1 MREFLARAAVGPLP
15 QAFVF
20 PIHVPWTRLAKL
32 GGAAAILAI
41 GTYAVLSDQFA
52 IVSDNAVVSAYTISL
67 RTPIDGLVSGK
78 PMKIGDL
85 VQRSSPIAVVT
96 NDRVDDQHLVDLRA
110 HLARARA
117 ELAAV
122 SAEMD
127 GLKSL
132 SATLQQRADEYKA
145 ASTARLRGSVA
156 EALDLMVALN
166 YRRDEAKQ
174 TLDRSTSLAE
184 RGFASTADLDRAKAN
199 FGSLF
204 SQAAAQNGRLDSLE
218 AQLAAIKNGIVT
230 EPGSTDVAYSQQ
242 REDEIAIRLQDLM
255 QQRQFILSDIDE
267 TATRLADEEAQVAKL
282 RTAITLAPTSGL
294 IWKVSASPGER
305 INDGEPI
312 AEVVDCA
319 TAFIIADVPQT
330 RVPDIQVGSKAE
342 FLISG
347 ETAQRYGHV
356 VSVTSDATG
365 GDHNLAAIPFEE
377 RGATA
382 TVRIQIDGDKGCLVG
397 RRARIVLP
405 SDGPG
410 LLTRLLN
417 YLP

>member
-1 MREFLARAAVGPLP
+1 MREFLARAAVGPIPQGLSLP
-15 QAFVF
+15 IQ
-20 PIHVPWTRLAKL
+20 VPWTRLAKI
-32 GGAAAILAI
+32 GGAAAVLAI
-41 GTYAVLSDQFA
+41 GAYAVLSDQFA

-67 RTPIDGLVSGK
+67 RTPIDGLVGGR

-85 VQRSSPIAVVT
+85 VRRSSLVATVT

-122 SAEMD
+122 SAEME

-132 SATLQQRADEYKA
+132 SAILKQRADEYKA
-145 ASTARLRGSVA
+145 ASTARLRGSVT
-156 EALDLMVALN
+156 EALDLLVALN

-174 TLDRSTSLAE
+174 TLDRSSSLAE

-204 SQAAAQNGRLDSLE
+204 SQAAAQSGRLASLE
-218 AQLAAIKNGIVT
+218 AQLTAIKSGIVT

-255 QQRQFILSDIDE
+255 QQRQFIVSDVNE
-267 TATRLADEEAQVAKL
+267 TATRLAEEEAQVAKL
-282 RTAITLAPTSGL
+282 RTATTLAPTSGM

-305 INDGEPI
+305 INAGEPI

-319 TAFIIADVPQT
+319 AAFIIADVPQT
-330 RVPDIQVGSKAE
+330 RVPDIEVGSKAE

-347 ETAQRYGHV
+347 ETAKRYGQV
-356 VSVTSDATG
+356 VSVTSDATD
-365 GDHNLAAIPFEE
+365 GDRNLAAIPFEE

-382 TVRIQIDGDKGCLVG
+382 TVRIQIDGDKGCFVG
-397 RRARIVLP
+397 RRARVVLP

-410 LLTRLLN
+410 LLTRLIN